1 MRATKLILSAV
12 IAGAGVFF
20 GIIPDCDGAVCR
32 GCGLLS
38 GMDQLQA
45 EIPIIRIAAERNGIK
60 FGSDE
65 WYLLLAIRKSE
76 NGGPGKEFGVTHPR
90 AWGTDLDTQAG
101 WAAATITK
109 SRFRWRVAGR
119 PSEFIYFLAD
129 RYCPKECDRVGHINW
144 KKNVTYWFERLKNGN
159 DTI

>member
-1 MRATKLILSAV
+1 MRVNRMKTINTILWLIFAFFCPTCEAV
-12 IAGAGVFF
+12 QK
-20 GIIPDCDGAVCR
+20 VCESELDTIVR
-32 GCGLLS
+32 
-38 GMDQLQA
+38 A
-45 EIPIIRIAAERNGIK
+45 AIRNECTGKENFRI
-60 FGSDE
+60 
-65 WYLLLAIRKSE
+65 LLAVRLQE
-76 NGGPGKEFGVTHPR
+76 NGGPGKEFGIKHPR

-144 KKNVTYWFERLKNGN
+144 KKNVKYWFERLKNGN